1 MAVADAA
8 GDLDMDLDA
17 IEAARIAVDEL
28 ATLLLATA
36 GWERLVVR
44 IDHARGVLRVDGETT
59 GHEGDVAEVQVDRVV
74 QELLGVCV
82 DEYGVA
88 DGSSFWF
95 RIAPRSAA
103 AVGAQ

>member
-1 MAVADAA
+1 MLDRRRPGPAAGSSADAVILDVPARARSLRLLRMAVADAA

-44 IDHARGVLRVDGETT
+44 IDHARRRPPRRW
-59 GHEGDVAEVQVDRVV
+59 GDH
-74 QELLGVCV
+74 
-82 DEYGVA
+82 
-88 DGSSFWF
+88 
-95 RIAPRSAA
+95 
-103 AVGAQ
+103 GARG